1 MKTTDFSEY
10 IIRQRNI
17 KIGAVAA
24 LIAAIAGNYLWTPE
38 IGGAAFATFYLVV
51 FALAILT
58 VCIKSK
64 KSFSIF
70 WGICVLFSVSSLF
83 YSPSIPAWMGVTFS
97 LFCFATFQLR
107 KSHRAGITESMAAF
121 IASMPFEF
129 GDDFHSLKSLGKYS
143 SKKSYINTDNFFSRG
158 LCRNICDIFLCD
170 ICNAVFGGVSANRED
185 SEDIFRLTDFDI
197 LESKHIFGGGFV
209 FCVSPVFQYDY
220 VLAIPARI
228 EILCRQIL
236 V

>member
-64 KSFSIF
+64 KAFRYF
-70 WGICVLFSVSSLF
+70 GE
-83 YSPSIPAWMGVTFS
+83 YA
-97 LFCFATFQLR
+97 FCF
-107 KSHRAGITESMAAF
+107 
-121 IASMPFEF
+121 
-129 GDDFHSLKSLGKYS
+129 
-143 SKKSYINTDNFFSRG
+143 
-158 LCRNICDIFLCD
+158 LCRLYSILLQ
-170 ICNAVFGGVSANRED
+170 
-185 SEDIFRLTDFDI
+185 FR
-197 LESKHIFGGGFV
+197 HGW
-209 FCVSPVFQYDY
+209 
-220 VLAIPARI
+220 A
-228 EILCRQIL
+228 
-236 V
+236 